1 MVDRE
6 PERIVVAIDGSAA
19 SLDALRWAIDHADR
33 LGAVVEAL
41 HVWQIPNEYGVPISR
56 VPGENFEGTAK
67 RALQGSVDEVLAGR
81 TDAPVEAVT
90 LQGYPPKILV
100 ERSKTAD
107 LLVVGSRGRGALAG
121 TLLGSVSLHCV
132 THAECPVVVI
142 RG

>member
-1 MVDRE
+1 MVDQQ
-6 PERIVVAIDGSAA
+6 PERIVVAIDGSSA
-19 SLDALRWAIDHADR
+19 SLDALRWAIDHAER

-41 HVWQIPNEYGVPISR
+41 HVWQIPNEYGVPIPN
-56 VPGENFEGTAK
+56 VPGETFEATAK
-67 RALQGSVDEVLAGR
+67 RALQGSIDEVLGDR
-81 TDAPVEAVT
+81 TDAPIEAVT

-100 ERSKTAD
+100 DRSKTAD

-132 THAECPVVVI
+132 THGQCPVVVV

>member
-1 MVDRE
+1 MVDQK
-6 PERIVVAIDGSAA
+6 PERIVVAIDGSPS

-41 HVWQIPNEYGVPISR
+41 HVWQIPNEYGVPIPN
-56 VPGENFEGTAK
+56 VPGETFEATAK
-67 RALQGSVDEVLAGR
+67 RALQGSIDEVLGDR

-90 LQGYPPKILV
+90 RQGYPPKILV
-100 ERSKTAD
+100 ERSQTAD

-132 THAECPVVVI
+132 THAGCPVVLV
-142 RG
+142 RS

>member
-1 MVDRE
+1 MTDQQT
-6 PERIVVAIDGSAA
+6 ERIVVAIDGSAT
-19 SLDALRWAIDHADR
+19 SLEALRWAIDHADR

-41 HVWQIPNEYGVPISR
+41 HVWQIPNEYGVPIPD
-56 VPGENFEGTAK
+56 VPGENFEDTAE
-67 RALQGSVDEVLAGR
+67 RALRGSIDEVLAGR
-81 TDAPVEAVT
+81 TGAPVEAVT
-90 LQGYPPKILV
+90 TQGYPPKALV

>member
-41 HVWQIPNEYGVPISR
+41 HVWQIPNEYGVPIPR

>member
-1 MVDRE
+1 MVDQE
-6 PERIVVAIDGSAA
+6 PERIVVAIDGSPA

-33 LGAVVEAL
+33 LNAVVEAL
-41 HVWQIPNEYGVPISR
+41 HVWQIPNEYGVPIPP
-56 VPGENFEGTAK
+56 VPGENFKGTAE
-67 RALQGSVDEVLAGR
+67 RALQGSINEVLGDR
-81 TDAPVEAVT
+81 TDAPVEAAT

-107 LLVVGSRGRGALAG
+107 LLVVGSRGRGAFAG

-132 THAECPVVVI
+132 THAECPVVVV

>member
-1 MVDRE
+1 MTEQE
-6 PERIVVAIDGSAA
+6 PERIVVAIDGSPT

-41 HVWQIPNEYGVPISR
+41 HVWQIPNIYGTPVPDL
-56 VPGENFEGTAK
+56 PGESFEDTAK
-67 RALQGSVDEVLAGR
+67 RSLQGSITEVLGDR

-90 LQGYPPKILV
+90 RQGYAPKILV

-132 THAECPVVVI
+132 THAACPVVVV